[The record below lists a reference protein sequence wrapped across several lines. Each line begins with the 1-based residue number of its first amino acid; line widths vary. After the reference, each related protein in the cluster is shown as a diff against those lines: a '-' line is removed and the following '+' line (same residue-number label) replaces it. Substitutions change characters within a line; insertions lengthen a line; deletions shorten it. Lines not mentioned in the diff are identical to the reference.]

1 MEESKDEV
9 VVRRIAMHRRVSD
22 SSSDPENEEAEM
34 MARSWH
40 ASSDDSLDSDDFK
53 SCE

>member
-9 VVRRIAMHRRVSD
+9 VVRRIAMHRRD

-40 ASSDDSLDSDDFK
+40 ASSSDSLDSDDFK